1 MSPERSSPPFGSVYW
16 MHSSPAADMKAMSRL
31 SSLCGFIARKSDTTT
46 WWSSFHAAGSK
57 PGSVMRAR
65 TQSMHCRFASAVGS
79 TSSESSVI
87 AIAGSAFGP
96 GSSPV
101 SWLCGRAA
109 RRRAP
114 WGRAGRPHQGPR
126 RTGRAPGP
134 F

>member
-87 AIAGSAFGP
+87 AIAGSAFGS
-96 GSSPV
+96 GSWALLLGSA
-101 SWLCGRAA
+101 AA
-109 RRRAP
+109 RRA
-114 WGRAGRPHQGPR
+114 AARPGGSHQGPR
-126 RTGRAPGP
+126 PTGRAAGP
-134 F
+134 L